1 MAGIL
6 LDTQPNPASLVE
18 GAMDTASIVV
28 FGQRPQLLSGKRRR
42 ARLVVPEQGLL
53 FRLS

>member
-6 LDTQPNPASLVE
+6 PDTQPNPASLVE

-28 FGQRPQLLSGKRRR
+28 FGQRPGSLAKKRRTKP
-42 ARLVVPEQGLL
+42 VVPEQASL
-53 FRLS
+53 FTLS